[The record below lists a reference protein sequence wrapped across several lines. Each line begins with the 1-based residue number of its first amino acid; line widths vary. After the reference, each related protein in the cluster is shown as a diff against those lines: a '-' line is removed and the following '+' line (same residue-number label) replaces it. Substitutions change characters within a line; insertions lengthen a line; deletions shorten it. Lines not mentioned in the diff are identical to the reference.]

1 MQGDN
6 TPRPAG
12 LASLFPRTRNSLP
25 CRLTNAMPVQV
36 ATRGTP

>member
-12 LASLFPRTRNSLP
+12 LASLFPRTRKSLP
-25 CRLTNAMPVQV
+25 RRLLSSMPVP
-36 ATRGTP
+36 AAFGSTP

>member
-12 LASLFPRTRNSLP
+12 LASLFPRTQNSLP
-25 CRLTNAMPVQV
+25 CRLTNKKPLPAAPE
-36 ATRGTP
+36 GTP